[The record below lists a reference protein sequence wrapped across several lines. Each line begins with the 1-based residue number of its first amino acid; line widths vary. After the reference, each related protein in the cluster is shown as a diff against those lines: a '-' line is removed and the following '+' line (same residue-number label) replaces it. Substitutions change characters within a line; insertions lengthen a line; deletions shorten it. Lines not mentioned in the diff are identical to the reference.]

1 MQHIH
6 LWQVVGLAILIAAM
20 VYFKRQ
26 QNAGKAAQAKTGKGT
41 PGKRPAKMAMAS
53 QDPEAEYMELRR
65 QAIETTAENLGVADP
80 KGNQVFGT
88 VMEMGI
94 PNSVVTLACFADGD
108 ASLYYKTGGGMIGG
122 IGHENV
128 RKAAQEFTTLARKA
142 VARMT
147 RTTEYPLPG
156 PDRVRFYVLT
166 ARGVFTTETDRETLA
181 DPGSDL
187 GALFYG
193 GQEVVSQMREVQEQ
207 KARPAS
213 RAPAPAPDEAEP

>member
-6 LWQVVGLAILIAAM
+6 LWQVIGLAILIAAM

-26 QNAGKAAQAKTGKGT
+26 QNAEKSAAEAKKG
-41 PGKRPAKMAMAS
+41 PQGGAKRPLKVAMAN

-65 QAIETTAENLGVADP
+65 RAIETKAENLGLADP
-80 KGNQVFGT
+80 KGNQVYGT
-88 VMEMGI
+88 IMEMGI
-94 PNSVVTLACFADGD
+94 PNSVVTLVCFADGD

-128 RKAAQEFTTLARKA
+128 RKAAQEFTSLARKA

-147 RTTEYPLPG
+147 RASEFPLPE

-166 ARGVFTTETDRETLA
+166 TRGVFTTETGREALG
-181 DPGSDL
+181 DSGSDL

-207 KARPAS
+207 KAR
-213 RAPAPAPDEAEP
+213 